1 MSEVHDPFDVRSAQ
15 ARDADRRHEMAID
28 RRVTSEDWI
37 WLLRDQR
44 GRRIM
49 TDLLGVCGVDR
60 PSYTG
65 SAETYYR
72 EGRRSVGLHIQQ
84 QARQHAPAHYLELI
98 KEALDG

>member
-1 MSEVHDPFDVRSAQ
+1 MSEAHDPFDVRSAQ

-28 RRVTSEDWI
+28 RRVTAEDWI
-37 WLLRDQR
+37 WLLNSKR
-44 GRRIM
+44 GRRIV
-49 TDLLGVCGVDR
+49 TDLLDVCGIDR

-72 EGRRSVGLHIQQ
+72 EGRRSVGLHITQ
-84 QARQHAPAHYLELI
+84 QARQHAPSHYLEMI